1 MPQRFLEV
9 QPAVSFDDLDVAAGV
24 DAAGVAGAAALA
36 AAAEALQRP
45 PDLALYLLAAAVA
58 LRLVHAGAVFVGTR
72 RFVRRSKLE

>member
-36 AAAEALQRP
+36 AAAQVLQRP
-45 PDLALYLLAAAVA
+45 PDVALYLVAAAVA
-58 LRLVHAGAVFVGTR
+58 LRLVHAGAVLVGTR
-72 RFVRRSKLE
+72 RFVQRSKVE